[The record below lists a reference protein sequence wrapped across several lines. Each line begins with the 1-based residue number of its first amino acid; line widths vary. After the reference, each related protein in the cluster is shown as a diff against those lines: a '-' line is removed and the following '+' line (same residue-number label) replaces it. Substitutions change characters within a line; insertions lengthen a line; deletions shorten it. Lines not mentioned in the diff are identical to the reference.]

1 MRICLVVRRIWIF
14 GSLLLGLKF
23 FWEEGEMVG
32 DMGCLEG
39 VEARASDFRCLVIG
53 QAHGHAHVHVDN
65 AKWYK
70 KGERYWF

>member
-1 MRICLVVRRIWIF
+1 MGSQLKVKKIEVFRI
-14 GSLLLGLKF
+14 LLSEVNF

-39 VEARASDFRCLVIG
+39 VDIGVGDFKRLVIG

-70 KGERYWF
+70 KGERYLF